1 MILADTSVLID
12 LLRGEIKAEKL
23 EEYGEIATCFP
34 VQCELYKGTKI
45 ARNTEEGEKQVKK
58 LLERLEELESGPK
71 AAKKF
76 SELRQKYSDI
86 NDFDLMIAGICLA
99 NNADFIT
106 QDKDFEKIEELNCEK
121 PHNIEHYI

>member
-12 LLRGEIKAEKL
+12 LLRGEIKAKQL

-34 VQCELYKGTKI
+34 IQCELYKGTKI

-58 LLERLEELESGPK
+58 LLERLKGLEAGPK

-86 NDFDLMIAGICLA
+86 NDFDLMIAGICIA
-99 NNADFIT
+99 NNADILT
-106 QDKDFEKIEELNCEK
+106 QDSDFEKIEELKSLN
-121 PHNIEHYI
+121 P

>member
-12 LLRGEIKAEKL
+12 LLRGGIKAEKL

-34 VQCELYKGTKI
+34 VQCELYKGAKI

-99 NNADFIT
+99 NNADLIT
-106 QDKDFEKIEELNCEK
+106 QDKDFEKIEELNSEK
-121 PHNIEHYI
+121 PYNVEN